1 MSKKWIEGNTKLFL
15 RLRDGCQIDVQLPK
29 LAVDAATTTDSAL
42 LTGLKKCLHI
52 PGSFPL
58 GFTVQT

>member
-15 RLRDGCQIDVQLPK
+15 RLRDGRQIDVQLPK